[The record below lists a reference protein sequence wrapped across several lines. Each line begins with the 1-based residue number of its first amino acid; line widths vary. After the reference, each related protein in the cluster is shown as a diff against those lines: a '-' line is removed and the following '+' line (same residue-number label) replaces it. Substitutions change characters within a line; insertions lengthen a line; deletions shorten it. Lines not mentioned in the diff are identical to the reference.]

1 MFYERLT
8 KLCGD
13 KGITVSALLSQLKMS
28 TGNNKKWKDGI
39 TPSYE
44 ALQKIADYF
53 NVSVDYLLGRD
64 EIKNRSVS
72 EEIERIMKLM
82 EDSEDFKKYV
92 EVYLQLSPEGRKK
105 LGAFL
110 DLVSPPDTSSK
121 D

>member
-8 KLCGD
+8 MLC
-13 KGITVSALLSQLKMS
+13 KERGISISALLNTLGLSK
-28 TGNNKKWKDGI
+28 TNNKNWREGRA
-39 TPSYE
+39 PSAE
-44 ALQKIADYF
+44 NLERIAKYF

-72 EEIERIMKLM
+72 EEIERIIKLM
-82 EDSEDFKKYV
+82 EESEDFKKYV

-110 DLVSPPDTSSK
+110 DLISPPDTSSK